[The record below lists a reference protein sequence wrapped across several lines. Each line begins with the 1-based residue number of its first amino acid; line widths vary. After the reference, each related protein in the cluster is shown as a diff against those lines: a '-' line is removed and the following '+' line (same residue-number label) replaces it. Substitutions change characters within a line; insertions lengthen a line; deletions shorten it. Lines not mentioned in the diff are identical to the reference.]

1 MARNP
6 LTFGPKP
13 PFPAQKKQ
21 PAPGVDAQM
30 NPPADHGLE
39 SYTGRDRLTG
49 RVALITG
56 ADSGIGRAVAILF
69 AKEGADIAFTH
80 VPEEKEDVRVTIE
93 AIEKQGR
100 HPQHDVDP
108 GPES

>member
-1 MARNP
+1 MARDP

-21 PAPGVDAQM
+21 PAPGTEFAMD
-30 NPPADHGLE
+30 PAPDHGLD
-39 SYTGRDRLTG
+39 SYTGRARLTD

-69 AKEGADIAFTH
+69 AKEGADIFSPTC
-80 VPEEKEDVRVTIE
+80 PKKRLT
-93 AIEKQGR
+93 
-100 HPQHDVDP
+100 P
-108 GPES
+108 GKPSLQ